1 MLAFNPRE
9 NEWWAKGRR
18 TEKEVQEHLLSMLVV
33 EEGAISRD
41 EFIAFYDDLNIN
53 LPHNDIFIRY
63 VSEQWHHTPVKHS
76 VVKEDDLKRAVINLR
91 YRLIEKSQATKDDL
105 LIRKLFEEFDENRN
119 FNYGPYDVDKMM
131 RKLGLKVDPILTEAI
146 HQKMDKNQSGFVELG
161 DFKEFLLTDPYPL

>member
-1 MLAFNPRE
+1 MQNS
-9 NEWWAKGRR
+9 
-18 TEKEVQEHLLSMLVV
+18 LLGMLVI
-33 EEGAISRD
+33 EHGCISKD

-63 VSEQWHHTPVKHS
+63 VSEQWHHTPTKHE

-91 YRLIEKSQATKDDL
+91 YCLIERSQATKDDL

-119 FNYGPYDVDKMM
+119 YNYGPYDVDKMM
-131 RKLGLKVDPILTEAI
+131 RKLRLKVDPILTEAI
-146 HQKMDKNQSGFVELG
+146 HKKMDKNQSGFVELS